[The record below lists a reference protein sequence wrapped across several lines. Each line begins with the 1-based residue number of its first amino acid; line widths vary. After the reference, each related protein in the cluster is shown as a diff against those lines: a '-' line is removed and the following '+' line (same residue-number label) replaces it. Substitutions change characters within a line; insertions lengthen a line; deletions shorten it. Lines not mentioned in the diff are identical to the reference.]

1 MYMSNTSKLDKFFY
15 HNILQNNKLE
25 EDKIKKI
32 INPDF
37 TPWNT
42 RNLDVTIIPEI
53 KTIQFQDT
61 ISKYLHS
68 SNLEFT
74 PKKLNSS
81 SFEDIIDILGKW
93 HMTQNLKEDMLHMFF
108 ELLTKIGHEN
118 INLEEVT
125 TEFNILWE
133 HWKHDKCN

>member
-1 MYMSNTSKLDKFFY
+1 MSNTSKLDKFFY

-25 EDKIKKI
+25 ADTLKKN

-37 TPWNT
+37 TPWNM
-42 RNLDVTIIPEI
+42 RNLDVTITPEV
-53 KTIQFQDT
+53 KTIKFQDN

-81 SFEDIIDILGKW
+81 YFADIIDILSKW
-93 HMTQNLKEDMLHMFF
+93 HMTQNLKEDMFHMFL
-108 ELLTKIGHEN
+108 ELLNKFGHEN
-118 INLEEVT
+118 PNLEEVT
-125 TEFNILWE
+125 KEFDILWE